1 MILVRV
7 SAAMEGKLS
16 WLGTMMAPCVNVCR
30 AGTPTHQRLCQ
41 LCNFCFENMIW
52 DIFFIF
58 FSDDFGGNFFAWIWG
73 SKFLD
78 ENLIPHAP
86 PRIDWEPSLKI
97 HFGCRVARARDL
109 LSAQPT
115 SSGLNI
121 EIWWDRLS
129 KFLLNI
135 CLVWAGGLHCS
146 QARSRSCAA
155 LLMVTSV
162 TSRAPQFWH
171 WYILHIDT

>member
-1 MILVRV
+1 
-7 SAAMEGKLS
+7 MEGKLS
-16 WLGTMMAPCVNVCR
+16 WLGTMMAPCVSVCR
-30 AGTPTHQRLCQ
+30 AGTPNHQRLCQ
-41 LCNFCFENMIW
+41 LCNFCFENI
-52 DIFFIF
+52 ILGHFLYFFLRWFWREF
-58 FSDDFGGNFFAWIWG
+58 FCLNLGGLNFWMKI
-73 SKFLD
+73 LT
-78 ENLIPHAP
+78 PHAP
-86 PRIDWEPSLKI
+86 PRIDWEPSIKI
-97 HFGCRVARARDL
+97 NCGCRVARARDL

-162 TSRAPQFWH
+162 TSRVPQFWH